1 MTNRKEDFAKSTF
14 VVYDGGV
21 PVQSTRVE
29 NLAML
34 RAFLHPLR
42 IELLAA
48 LRVDGPATASELARR
63 LGESSGATSY
73 HLRQLAR
80 YGYVVDDDEQP
91 SGRERRWRAAQPLTS
106 FQVADFID
114 DPAGR
119 STLRLLEQER
129 VRRLTGNLERWFE
142 ARTTWPRP
150 WVDAAEESDVRLRLR
165 PDDLTRMMAEIWD
178 VITPYLDDQAP
189 PGDAE
194 AAPVVM
200 HLYAVPDVEA
210 AARGASS

>member
-1 MTNRKEDFAKSTF
+1 M
-14 VVYDGGV
+14 
-21 PVQSTRVE
+21 QSTRIE

-42 IELLAA
+42 IELLGA
-48 LRVDGPATASELARR
+48 LRVDGPSTASELARR
-63 LGESSGATSY
+63 LGQSSGATSY

-80 YGYVVDDDEQP
+80 FGYVVDDEEQP

-119 STLRLLEQER
+119 ATLRQLEHER
-129 VRRLTGNLERWFE
+129 LRWLTGNLQRWFE

-150 WVDAAEESDVRLRLR
+150 WVDAAEESDVRMRLR
-165 PDDLTRMMAEIWD
+165 PDDLTRMTAEIWD
-178 VITPYLDDQAP
+178 VISSYVEAQAP
-189 PGDAE
+189 VDDPDAV
-194 AAPVVM
+194 PVVM

-210 AARGASS
+210 AARGAQS